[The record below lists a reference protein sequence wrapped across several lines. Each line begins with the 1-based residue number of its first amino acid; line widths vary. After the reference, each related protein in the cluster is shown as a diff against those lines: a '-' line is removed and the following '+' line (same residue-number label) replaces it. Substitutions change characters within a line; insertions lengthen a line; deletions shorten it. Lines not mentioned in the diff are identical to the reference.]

1 MKHLIAAVALT
12 TLLASPA
19 LAQSWEPEVGS
30 GNTVPAPY
38 GLTLNGYNKLNGPN
52 DHAANAFAQAP
63 RTQVTS
69 KNSNYVTDMGGHVQA
84 DPDLN
89 IRSQL
94 QREGA
99 DF

>member
-1 MKHLIAAVALT
+1 MKRLIAAVALT
-12 TLLASPA
+12 AFLASPA

-38 GLTLNGYNKLNGPN
+38 GLTLNGYNKLNGSI

-63 RTQVTS
+63 RKQAA
-69 KNSNYVTDMGGHVQA
+69 NSSSNFVTDMGGHIQA